1 MRWINHQ
8 DPSLLP
14 SFALPQEND
23 ERNENSLHY
32 GRRLLELGEKEEW
45 LVEPSLVAFL
55 ILPNRIEASFGVRQ
69 CSGGGGFGIF
79 GEGARAGRKHAQLR

>member
-45 LVEPSLVAFL
+45 LVEPSLVAF
-55 ILPNRIEASFGVRQ
+55 
-69 CSGGGGFGIF
+69 
-79 GEGARAGRKHAQLR
+79 